1 MQICAKFIVVVLF
14 FVFVI
19 FCNSVKLGST
29 QVVLTTIILCIFKS
43 LKFQRQT
50 TMIMQ
55 NSGTG
60 CLKPFLIPMNDCFNK
75 WIFCCWLGRCNC
87 LSRPQQT
94 QEYVIGVLYLFP
106 LSTSIYLHKNYISF
120 IKLKLCFRQ
129 RIENKR
135 HAPFNQ
141 RCLFSHFCILLYEP

>member
-1 MQICAKFIVVVLF
+1 
-14 FVFVI
+14 
-19 FCNSVKLGST
+19 
-29 QVVLTTIILCIFKS
+29 
-43 LKFQRQT
+43 
-50 TMIMQ
+50 MIMQ

-120 IKLKLCFRQ
+120 MKLKLCFRQ

-141 RCLFSHFCILLYEP
+141 RCLFSHFCILLYEPWLMIIKIYFCLCVSSLFFYFFPVAYKAKAETTTETT